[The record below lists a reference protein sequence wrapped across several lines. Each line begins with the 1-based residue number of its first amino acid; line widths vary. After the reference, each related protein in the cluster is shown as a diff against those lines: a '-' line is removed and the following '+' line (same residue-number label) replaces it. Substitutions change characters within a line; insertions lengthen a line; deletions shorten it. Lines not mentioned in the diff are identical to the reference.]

1 MLRSKKNLILLT
13 SLALVAAG
21 PLLGQTVP
29 EAGSEGKLIAVLKS
43 ADTSHKEKV
52 DSGRQLAIIGG
63 KDSVAPLAALLG
75 DEKLSHIARYGLEKN
90 PDPAVDEAFRD
101 ALGKVKGRPLVGVIG
116 SIGVRR
122 DARAV
127 AALAK
132 FLNDS
137 DSDVAQAASRA
148 LGSIGNTDAAKTL
161 QGALKDAP
169 KANQLDACEGLLR
182 CAERLAADGNTKAAI
197 GIFYHLRG
205 LAAAPQGCGG
215 APRGAILTRGKDG
228 VGLMSEH

>member
-52 DSGRQLAIIGG
+52 DACRQLAIIGG
-63 KDSVAPLAALLG
+63 KDSVAPLADLLG

-101 ALGKVKGRPLVGVIG
+101 
-116 SIGVRR
+116 
-122 DARAV
+122 
-127 AALAK
+127 
-132 FLNDS
+132 
-137 DSDVAQAASRA
+137 
-148 LGSIGNTDAAKTL
+148 
-161 QGALKDAP
+161 
-169 KANQLDACEGLLR
+169 
-182 CAERLAADGNTKAAI
+182 
-197 GIFYHLRG
+197 
-205 LAAAPQGCGG
+205 
-215 APRGAILTRGKDG
+215 
-228 VGLMSEH
+228 